1 MAGELKRNGVE
12 LRKHVMVEKVL
23 VEEAAGGKR
32 VAGVV
37 ANGRTIRCSA
47 VLSNANIKGT
57 ILKLAGGEHFPP
69 EFVECIF
76 VSNGDGA
83 GAAGNNGL

>member
-1 MAGELKRNGVE
+1 MDIPS
-12 LRKHVMVEKVL
+12 VMKMFIKV
-23 VEEAAGGKR
+23 
-32 VAGVV
+32 
-37 ANGRTIRCSA
+37 
-47 VLSNANIKGT
+47 
-57 ILKLAGGEHFPP
+57 EHFPP